1 MMHGHGT
8 YKWGDGRLFVGEYRD
23 DKKNGNGFYL
33 WADGR
38 AYNGEWQN
46 GKQHGN
52 GFYIV
57 LDKGDTSNQS
67 MSSLKIKKGIWN
79 GGKRQ

>member
-1 MMHGHGT
+1 M
-8 YKWGDGRLFVGEYRD
+8 
-23 DKKNGNGFYL
+23 YL

-52 GFYIV
+52 GFYVVI
-57 LDKGDTSNQS
+57 DNNSPNQ
-67 MSSLKIKKGIWN
+67 LKIKKGYWIN
-79 GGKRQ
+79 GKR